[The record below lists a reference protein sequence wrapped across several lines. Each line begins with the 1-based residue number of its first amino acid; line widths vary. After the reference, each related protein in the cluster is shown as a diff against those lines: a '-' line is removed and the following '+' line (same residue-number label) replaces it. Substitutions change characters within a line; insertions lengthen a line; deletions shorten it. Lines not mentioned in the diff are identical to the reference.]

1 MNKLTGWRHFVRI
14 RTILRA
20 SAKAVKHRVA
30 RKTPLPVKSADCLM
44 VHLVIPGRRQRVRAK
59 RGPMRRTRNPE
70 VVRGA
75 GFRVR
80 AKTRAPE

>member
-1 MNKLTGWRHFVRI
+1 M
-14 RTILRA
+14 
-20 SAKAVKHRVA
+20 
-30 RKTPLPVKSADCLM
+30 
-44 VHLVIPGRRQRVRAK
+44 VRAK

-80 AKTRAPE
+80 SPSDKIDFVNFARGSRPGMTIYIATTTLQRAALNGTIFP